1 MKVTSPDPTQRIT
14 GLTAVST
21 LSIEWDTSDTGNVYL
36 NMLADVD
43 GDGYADLS
51 EIFSLT
57 DDGSYDLEMILSVE
71 DGFVECKNKQE
82 AIDAIADVMKRAGF
96 EEEEIKRYT
105 SELNDSYDEEDGFVY
120 SEMLDLHID
129 W

>member
-1 MKVTSPDPTQRIT
+1 MYTN
-14 GLTAVST
+14 LTKQGKKMAQPNT
-21 LSIEWDTSDTGNVYL
+21 FKIIDANDAIIL
-36 NMLADVD
+36 
-43 GDGYADLS
+43 DLPN
-51 EIFSLT
+51 
-57 DDGSYDLEMILSVE
+57 DGSYDLEMILSVE
-71 DGFVECKNKQE
+71 DSFVECKNKQE

-96 EEEEIKRYT
+96 EEEEIKMYT